1 MMCALRIVI
10 IFLEF
15 LGTILIWLDTVRIN
29 ARTSS
34 REYGL
39 GNPLG
44 DVGKYKHWYYRQGL
58 PGFGLLFTG
67 ILLQAVY
74 LFESK
79 CG

>member
-1 MMCALRIVI
+1 MMMCVLRITI

-44 DVGKYKHWYYRQGL
+44 DLGKYKRRYYRQGL
-58 PGFGLLFTG
+58 PGFGLLFAG

-79 CG
+79 C